1 MPFPLPFR
9 ALLTDCVEE
18 VLPINHAIIF
28 NYNCCQQLLR
38 ITEFLFVSGAFLIS
52 SEHGDVKGWYM
63 GSREHVCDVAVVIK
77 WSQLWESLRAAADV
91 GLGVYFL
98 QADPGRAGVT
108 YDKEF
113 IVCSLDLLSGLA
125 EGLGSSIESL
135 VCTSYLTHIYCNSQF
150 SRQSCAESNTCMESM
165 CCFISAFI
173 RHLGFLQVFLCG
185 CVVGSW

>member
-1 MPFPLPFR
+1 MPFLLPFR
-9 ALLTDCVEE
+9 ALFTDCVEE

-38 ITEFLFVSGAFLIS
+38 MAEFLFVSGAFLIS

-63 GSREHVCDVAVVIK
+63 GSGEHLCDVAVVTE
-77 WSQLWESLRAAADV
+77 WSQLRESLRAAADV

-98 QADPGRAGVT
+98 QADPGRAGVS

-135 VCTSYLTHIYCNSQF
+135 VRTSYLTCIYSHSRF
-150 SRQSCAESNTCMESM
+150 SRQSCAESNRYKESM
-165 CCFISAFI
+165 CCFIGAFI
-173 RHLGFLQVFLCG
+173 RHLGFLQVF
-185 CVVGSW
+185 CVDV